1 MLVRACEIRISLTLT
16 IVWLGQHSKV
26 RKTQM
31 NDLDRIEHEL
41 QYGKLNHDEFERFA
55 QDQLAAVYPG
65 FIPVIGGTDWGRDGD
80 IAARA
85 GLVR

>member
-1 MLVRACEIRISLTLT
+1 
-16 IVWLGQHSKV
+16 
-26 RKTQM
+26 M

-65 FIPVIGGTDWGRDGD
+65 FTPIIGGTDWGRDGD
-80 IAARA
+80 IAA
-85 GLVR
+85 